1 MDPALLRLLIERAAG
16 LRDDAARTAAAAHR
30 ERDGAD
36 RTLRTLK
43 DYREESL
50 GRGPTRG
57 GQPMGV
63 EQLRAAGRFDARLVE
78 AITQQHLQWV
88 ERAREAGARDAE
100 LVERQ
105 RRLKALE
112 TLAQRREKAARARES
127 KREQRGTDENA
138 LHIARRRAPDKDPT

>member
-16 LRDDAARTAAAAHR
+16 LRDEAARVAASSRRDA
-30 ERDGAD
+30 DGAD

-50 GRGPTRG
+50 GRGPIRG
-57 GQPMGV
+57 GRPMGV
-63 EQLRAAGRFDARLVE
+63 EHLRAAVRFDSRLVE

-88 ERAREAGARDAE
+88 DRTRDAATRVAE
-100 LVERQ
+100 LAERQ

-112 TLAQRREKAARARES
+112 TLALRRETAARARDA
-127 KREQRGTDENA
+127 KREQRGTDEHA
-138 LHIARRRAPDKDPT
+138 LQLARRRTPAKDPT